1 MIRRP
6 LFSIANQLRYGLV
19 LGVVLSLLLTG
30 GALTYLS
37 FQTQLKQAILLQ
49 EERSRSAANEIT
61 SSLNE
66 LKRQLNYLAELRGL
80 SNFSTPEQNS
90 ILEGLIKSNSSY
102 DIVGLMNQ
110 SGQIITALSPY
121 KVLLPSEFNLVGGK
135 ISDSSYLFF
144 VTFSKG
150 ETYISPVK
158 IDPLTHI
165 PFTIMAVPIRNQDN
179 QIDGVLFAK
188 INLAFLTR
196 ILTDTNV
203 GESGYAYVFDNRFI
217 LIAQKDRQSQGNELE
232 KLSNR
237 PFIKT
242 IFDLARSQ
250 KKSHSIVYK
259 GLKGEEV
266 LGAATLVRRM
276 QWTVVVELPTAEV
289 SAPVYRMI
297 LLMLVA
303 LLLAIFVA
311 VIIGFSFSRTI
322 IFPLEE
328 LTEVATK
335 ISLGDLNIKANIKAK
350 NELGILA
357 NTFNRM
363 LNQLADLYQSLEE
376 QVAARTLQLAQAN
389 QEISQLNN
397 QLKAENLRM
406 STELDITRRLQKMI
420 LPKDSEIFAI
430 KELDIAGFMEPAEE
444 VGGDYYDVLTHKG
457 QVKIAIGDVT
467 GHGLESGV
475 LMMMA
480 QTAVRALLENNETD
494 PKKLLTAVNRTLYK
508 NVERMIS
515 GKNMTLSLLDY
526 KDQTLL
532 VSGQHEDIIVV
543 KNGGNL
549 EVISTISLGF
559 PLALEKDIS
568 DWIDS
573 IEIPLNSGDL
583 VVLYTDGI
591 TEAENQARQL
601 YGLQRLCEI
610 VQKNWQ
616 LSALAIQEAV
626 IKDVK
631 RHIGSHIVYD
641 DITLVVIKQ
650 R

>member
-37 FQTQLKQAILLQ
+37 FKTQLKQAILLQ
-49 EERSRSAANEIT
+49 EERSRSAANEIS

-66 LKRQLNYLAELRGL
+66 IKRQLNYLAELRGL
-80 SNFSTPEQNS
+80 TNFSPTVQNS

-102 DIVGLMNQ
+102 DVVGLMNQ
-110 SGQIITALSPY
+110 SGQIVTALSPY
-121 KVLLPSEFNLVGGK
+121 KVLLPSEFNLWGK
-135 ISDSSYLFF
+135 SEDYSDLFF

-165 PFTIMAVPIRNQDN
+165 PFTVMAVPIRNQDN

-196 ILTDTNV
+196 ILTDINV
-203 GESGYAYVFDNRFI
+203 GERGYAYVFDNRFI
-217 LIAQKDRQSQGNELE
+217 LIAQKNQKSQGNELE
-232 KLSNR
+232 KLSDN

-242 IFDLARSQ
+242 IFELARSPN
-250 KKSHSIVYK
+250 KSPAIVYK

-276 QWTVVVELPTAEV
+276 QWTVVVELATAEV
-289 SAPVYRMI
+289 YAPVYRMI
-297 LLMLVA
+297 LLMIVALILAILVA
-303 LLLAIFVA
+303 I
-311 VIIGFSFSRTI
+311 IIGFLFAKTI
-322 IFPLEE
+322 ISPLEK
-328 LTEVATK
+328 LTKAAAQVSK
-335 ISLGDLNIKANIKAK
+335 GHLNIQANINAK

-357 NTFNRM
+357 HTFNRM
-363 LNQLADLYQSLEE
+363 STQLGELYQSLEE

-389 QEISQLNN
+389 QEISELNN
-397 QLKAENLRM
+397 KLKAENLRM

-420 LPKDSEIFAI
+420 LPKDSEILAI

-480 QTAVRALLENNETD
+480 QTAVRSLLENDETD

-508 NVERMIS
+508 NVERMKS
-515 GKNMTLSLLDY
+515 EKNMTLCLLDY
-526 KDQTLL
+526 QDKKLL
-532 VSGQHEDIIVV
+532 VSGQHEDIILV
-543 KNGGNL
+543 KNGGCF
-549 EVISTISLGF
+549 EVIPTIKLGF

-573 IEIPLNSGDL
+573 TEIPLNSGDL

-591 TEAENQARQL
+591 TEAENHDRKL
-601 YGLQRLCEI
+601 YGLERLCEI
-610 VQKNWQ
+610 VQQNWQ

-650 R
+650 K